1 MGYSKSSSKR
11 GFHSNTIL
19 PQETRRTLDRQSN
32 FTWKTTGKRRTKK
45 KKIRRRKETIKIQAE
60 IHEKEIKEAIV
71 NFSKTKSWFF
81 EKINKIDQPLA
92 RLIKEKREKNQIK
105 KLEIKKERLQQTMQ
119 KYKGL

>member
-1 MGYSKSSSKR
+1 ME
-11 GFHSNTIL
+11 N
-19 PQETRRTLDRQSN
+19 N
-32 FTWKTTGKRRTKK
+32 WKKKNKK

-92 RLIKEKREKNQIK
+92 RLIKEKREKNQSNKIINEK
-105 KLEIKKERLQQTMQ
+105 GESTTKNTETQ
-119 KYKGL
+119 KIMSLL